1 MKLKITVEVL
11 AEETGS
17 PIAQGTI
24 TGELDLQRPGRVR
37 KPSEPILTVRMGNIL
52 EAARQVIYADSTD
65 LDNA

>member
-24 TGELDLQRPGRVR
+24 TGELELQRPGRLETDR
-37 KPSEPILTVRMGNIL
+37 PILTVRMGNIL
-52 EAARQVIYADSTD
+52 EAARQVIYEDSTD